1 MLFNSLEFL
10 LFLPMVVLLYYLT
23 PHKFRWV
30 LLLAASYF
38 FYMQWEAT
46 YALLILFS
54 TVVDYGV
61 AFFIH
66 RNTSRFKKRL
76 GLGISLCTN
85 LGLLA
90 VFKYYNFF
98 RDELEQLL
106 VQYDLASTF
115 PALSLL
121 LPVGISFYTFQ
132 TLSYTLDVY
141 YGKQQPEKHFGIFAL
156 YVSFFPQLVA
166 GPIERFSH
174 LGNQLKE
181 RHALSYTNIAKGCR
195 LILIGLFVKMGIADN
210 VSPYVEEIYADPT
223 GHNSVSILIGLCFY
237 SLQIYADFY
246 GYSIIAVGAAKLLG
260 IDLMDNFKAP
270 YFSHSITEFW
280 KRWHI
285 SLTGWF
291 RQYLYYPLGGNRVKE
306 YRWLFNILMVFIV
319 SGFWHGANWTF
330 IVWGLVHGLLYLLEH
345 YSRKIKG
352 LDTAQWPAW
361 LKALSTV
368 KTFVLVTIAWV
379 FFRSQNL
386 NQVYDVFTSL
396 TSNTDLV
403 DSFHVKP
410 QVWILVAAFIGL
422 DYLLRNTRFDIWA
435 DEKPLVVRW
444 SSYALLLF
452 AVMALGGITHHPFI
466 YFQF

>member
-10 LFLPMVVLLYYLT
+10 LFLPVVVLLYYLL
-23 PHKFRWV
+23 PHKFRWA
-30 LLLAASYF
+30 LLLGASYF
-38 FYMQWEAT
+38 FYMQWKAS
-46 YALLILFS
+46 YAILILFS

-66 RNTSRFKKRL
+66 RSKTVLQKRL
-76 GLGISLCTN
+76 GLALSLCTN
-85 LGLLA
+85 LGLLG

-98 RDELEQLL
+98 RTELEEVLIQYQLETL
-106 VQYDLASTF
+106 FPTF
-115 PALSLL
+115 SFL

-141 YGKQQPEKHFGIFAL
+141 YGKQKPEKHFGTFAL

-174 LGNQLKE
+174 LGKQLKE
-181 RHALSYTNIAKGCR
+181 RHLLSYSNIAKGCR
-195 LILIGLFVKMGIADN
+195 LILIGLFVKMSIADN
-210 VSPYVEEIYADPT
+210 VSPYVDEVYRAPDQY
-223 GHNSVSILIGLCFY
+223 NSLSIAIALCFY

-246 GYSIIAVGAAKLLG
+246 GYSVIAVGAAKLLG

-270 YFSHSITEFW
+270 YFSQTVTEFW

-291 RQYLYYPLGGNRVKE
+291 RQYLYYPLGGNRVKA
-306 YRWLFNILMVFIV
+306 YRWLVNVLIVFVV

-330 IVWGLVHGLLYLLEH
+330 IIWGLVHGLWYLMEH
-345 YSRKIKG
+345 YLKKIQA
-352 LDTAQWPAW
+352 LDSERFPNW
-361 LKALSTV
+361 LRPLSV
-368 KTFVLVTIAWV
+368 LKTFIVVTIAWV
-379 FFRSQNL
+379 FFRSQSL
-386 NQVYDVFTSL
+386 DEAQLVFTSL
-396 TSNTDLV
+396 WENSGIV

-410 QVWILVAAFIGL
+410 QVWILVIGFVL
-422 DYLLRNTRFDIWA
+422 FDFVLRKTRFDLWA
-435 DEKPLVVRW
+435 EEKPLVLRW
-444 SSYALLLF
+444 FFYALLLF
-452 AVMALGGITHHPFI
+452 SVMALGGITHHPFI